1 MDICIQNQDPE
12 PQSTSCFII
21 LFLPLFLSNH
31 LLLSLYPKS
40 QGENEKKEGENIAI
54 KIKINNKEAE
64 RRRNMEERVRRRAF
78 QGEGGESSLLDG

>member
-1 MDICIQNQDPE
+1 M
-12 PQSTSCFII
+12 
-21 LFLPLFLSNH
+21 
-31 LLLSLYPKS
+31 
-40 QGENEKKEGENIAI
+40 AI